1 LFKRDK
7 FNCKGT
13 LEILP
18 KKKYYHHS
26 YYHTSSYKKRRAK
39 KIKMIISGLFI
50 LLLAMGTIYFKILP
64 LFSEKQNSDTLPAS
78 EEILESVV
86 AEVAE
91 EEEKGLDMLAQEIS
105 PKLNIEEE
113 KEEEEITT
121 INGNIQA
128 GDTLYESLI
137 KEGISAAEILSL
149 QEKVKSVVDFNY
161 LPIGSEY
168 SLKYNPEGKVT
179 EFIYKPNPID
189 IYCIDIPTSDSED
202 LKVIKEEVCTEVVRL
217 EGKIEYSLYESML
230 ECADS
235 PQLALQLA
243 EIFAWQIDFLTECR
257 EGDAFNILVEK
268 QHRGD
273 FYRWGKVLA
282 ARYDGEF
289 LSEHTAIL
297 FEDPAGHIDYYTEEG
312 KSLRKA
318 FLRAPLNYKYISS
331 YFSKNRLHPIL
342 RIWRPHL
349 AIDYAAPTGTPIST
363 IGDGMVIYVGW
374 ENGYGNYIKI
384 RHPNNYVSA
393 YGHLS
398 RFAKGL
404 KKGEKVEQGEIIGY
418 VGATGLATGPHL
430 DFSISKNGKR
440 VDFLKLKLP
449 AASSV
454 DPQYLTQFNE
464 VKDKLLSDLKKV
476 RELDLNMGL
485 NNQQSTNSEGK

>member
-1 LFKRDK
+1 LLKHEK
-7 FNCKGT
+7 FYCKGI

-18 KKKYYHHS
+18 KKKYYYHS
-26 YYHTSSYKKRRAK
+26 YHHTYSYKKRRTK
-39 KIKMIISGLFI
+39 KIKIIIGGLFI
-50 LLLAMGTIYFKILP
+50 LLLFVGTIYFKILP
-64 LFSEKQNSDTLPAS
+64 LFSSKQNSDSLPTS
-78 EEILESVV
+78 EEIFELV
-86 AEVAE
+86 ADE
-91 EEEKGLDMLAQEIS
+91 EERRSDILEEEIS
-105 PKLNIEEE
+105 LREGIEEE
-113 KEEEEITT
+113 KEEEEEITT

-128 GDTLYESLI
+128 GDTLYESLVR
-137 KEGISAAEILSL
+137 EGISAAEILSL

-161 LPIGSEY
+161 LPVGSEY

-179 EFIYKPNPID
+179 EFTYKPNPID

-202 LKVIKEEVCTEVVRL
+202 LKVTKEEVCTEVVRL

-235 PQLALQLA
+235 PHLALQLA

-257 EGDAFNILVEK
+257 EGDTFKILVEK
-268 QHRGD
+268 QYRGD
-273 FYRWGKVLA
+273 FYRWGKILA
-282 ARYDGEF
+282 AEYEGEL
-289 LSEHTAIL
+289 LSKHTAIL

-312 KSLRKA
+312 ESLRKA

-349 AIDYAAPTGTPIST
+349 AIDYAAPTGTPVST
-363 IGDGMVIYVGW
+363 IGGGTVIYAGW
-374 ENGYGNYIKI
+374 KDGYGNYVQI
-384 RHPNNYVSA
+384 RHPNNYVTG

-404 KKGEKVEQGEIIGY
+404 KTGQKVNQGEIIGY

-430 DFSISKNGKR
+430 DFSISKNGER

-454 DPQYLTQFNE
+454 DSQYLIQFNE
-464 VKDKLLSDLKKV
+464 VKNKLLNALKNGG
-476 RELDLNMGL
+476 ELDLNIGL
-485 NNQQSTNSEGK
+485 DNQQSVNLEGE

>member
-1 LFKRDK
+1 LS
-7 FNCKGT
+7 
-13 LEILP
+13 
-18 KKKYYHHS
+18 KKKYYYHS
-26 YYHTSSYKKRRAK
+26 YYHTYSYKKRRAK
-39 KIKMIISGLFI
+39 KIKMIIGGLFI

-64 LFSEKQNSDTLPAS
+64 LFSEKQNSDTLPTS

-86 AEVAE
+86 VV
-91 EEEKGLDMLAQEIS
+91 EEEKSFEI
-105 PKLNIEEE
+105 LEEEMYLQVDIQEEE
-113 KEEEEITT
+113 KEEEITT
-121 INGNIQA
+121 IDGNIQA

-179 EFIYKPNPID
+179 EFTYKPNPID

-202 LKVIKEEVCTEVVRL
+202 LKVTKEEVCTEVVRL

-257 EGDAFNILVEK
+257 EGDTFNILVEK
-268 QHRGD
+268 QYRGD

-282 ARYDGEF
+282 AQYEGEF

-297 FEDPAGHIDYYTEEG
+297 FEDPSGHIDYYTKEG

-318 FLRAPLNYKYISS
+318 FLRAPLYYKYISS

-349 AIDYAAPTGTPIST
+349 AIDYAAPTGTPVST
-363 IGDGMVIYVGW
+363 IGDGTVIYAGW
-374 ENGYGNYIKI
+374 NGGYGNYIKV
-384 RHPNNYVSA
+384 RHPNNYVSG

-398 RFAKGL
+398 RFAKEL
-404 KKGEKVEQGEIIGY
+404 KKGEKVKQGEIIGY
-418 VGATGLATGPHL
+418 VGSTGLSTGPHL
-430 DFSISKNGKR
+430 DFSISKNGER

-454 DPQYLTQFNE
+454 DPRHITQFNE
-464 VKDKLLSDLKKV
+464 VKDKLLS
-476 RELDLNMGL
+476 GL
-485 NNQQSTNSEGK
+485 NY

>member
-1 LFKRDK
+1 
-7 FNCKGT
+7 
-13 LEILP
+13 LP
-18 KKKYYHHS
+18 KKKYYYYS
-26 YYHTSSYKKRRAK
+26 YHNTSSYKKRRAK
-39 KIKMIISGLFI
+39 KIKMIIGGLFI
-50 LLLAMGTIYFKILP
+50 LLFAVGTIYFKILP
-64 LFSEKQNSDTLPAS
+64 LFSAKQNSDTLPAS
-78 EEILESVV
+78 EEILKS
-86 AEVAE
+86 VAE
-91 EEEKGLDMLAQEIS
+91 EMEKVPEIVTEEIS
-105 PKLNIEEE
+105 LGEEIGEE
-113 KEEEEITT
+113 KEEEEEVIT
-121 INGNIQA
+121 IEGNLQA

-161 LPIGSEY
+161 LPAGSEY

-202 LKVIKEEVCTEVVRL
+202 LKVTKEEVYTEVVRL

-235 PQLALQLA
+235 PQLALQIA

-268 QHRGD
+268 QYRGD

-282 ARYDGEF
+282 ARYEGEL
-289 LSEHTAIL
+289 LSEYTAIL
-297 FEDPAGHIDYYTEEG
+297 FEDPAGYIDYYTEEG

-363 IGDGMVIYVGW
+363 IGDGIVIYVGW
-374 ENGYGNYIKI
+374 YNNGYGNYIKI
-384 RHPNNYVSA
+384 RHPNNYVTS

-404 KKGEKVEQGEIIGY
+404 KNGQKVKQGEIIGY
-418 VGATGLATGPHL
+418 VGSTGLSTGPHL
-430 DFSISKNGKR
+430 DFSISKNEER

-464 VKDKLLSDLKKV
+464 AKNKLLSDLKNG
-476 RELDLNMGL
+476 RELNLNIEL
-485 NNQQSTNSEGK
+485 NNQQSINLEGK

>member
-1 LFKRDK
+1 
-7 FNCKGT
+7 
-13 LEILP
+13 
-18 KKKYYHHS
+18 
-26 YYHTSSYKKRRAK
+26 
-39 KIKMIISGLFI
+39 MIIGGLFI
-50 LLLAMGTIYFKILP
+50 LLLAVGTIYFKILP
-64 LFSEKQNSDTLPAS
+64 LFPVKQVSEPLPVS

-86 AEVAE
+86 VVEEEKSSEILEEEIPLQEEIQE
-91 EEEKGLDMLAQEIS
+91 EEEK
-105 PKLNIEEE
+105 KEE
-113 KEEEEITT
+113 KITT

-128 GDTLYESLI
+128 GDTIYESLI

-161 LPIGSEY
+161 LPVGSEY

-189 IYCIDIPTSDSED
+189 IYCIDVPTSNLED
-202 LKVIKEEVCTEVVRL
+202 LKVTKEEVCTEIVWL
-217 EGKIEYSLYESML
+217 GGKIEYSLYESMM

-257 EGDAFNILVEK
+257 EGDTFNILVEK
-268 QHRGD
+268 QYRGD
-273 FYRWGKVLA
+273 FYRWGKILA
-282 ARYDGEF
+282 ARYEGEF

-363 IGDGMVIYVGW
+363 IGDGTLIYVGW
-374 ENGYGNYIKI
+374 KSGYGNYIEV

-404 KKGEKVEQGEIIGY
+404 KRGQKVKQGEIIGY
-418 VGATGLATGPHL
+418 VGATGLATGSHL
-430 DFSISKNGKR
+430 DFSISKNGER
-440 VDFLKLKLP
+440 VDFLKIKLP
-449 AASSV
+449 AAFSV
-454 DPQYLTQFNE
+454 DPQYFTQYNQ
-464 VKDKLLSDLKKV
+464 VKNKLLSDLKNG
-476 RELDLNMGL
+476 RELDLNIKL
-485 NNQQSTNSEGK
+485 DDQQSINLEGK

>member
-1 LFKRDK
+1 
-7 FNCKGT
+7 
-13 LEILP
+13 
-18 KKKYYHHS
+18 
-26 YYHTSSYKKRRAK
+26 
-39 KIKMIISGLFI
+39 MIIGGLFI
-50 LLLAMGTIYFKILP
+50 LLLAVGTIYFKILP
-64 LFSEKQNSDTLPAS
+64 LFPVKQVSESLPAS

-86 AEVAE
+86 VVEEGKGSEILE
-91 EEEKGLDMLAQEIS
+91 EEISLQEEIQ
-105 PKLNIEEE
+105 EEE
-113 KEEEEITT
+113 KEEDKITT

-137 KEGISAAEILSL
+137 REGISAAEVLSL
-149 QEKVKSVVDFNY
+149 EEKIKSVVDFNY

-179 EFIYKPNPID
+179 EFTYKPNPID
-189 IYCIDIPTSDSED
+189 IYYIDIPTSDSED
-202 LKVIKEEVCTEVVRL
+202 LKVTKEEVYTEVVQL

-268 QHRGD
+268 QYRGD
-273 FYRWGKVLA
+273 FYRWVKILA
-282 ARYDGEF
+282 AQYEGEF

-312 KSLRKA
+312 DSLRKA
-318 FLRAPLNYKYISS
+318 FLRAPLHYKYISS

-349 AIDYAAPTGTPIST
+349 AIDYAAPTGTPVST
-363 IGDGMVIYVGW
+363 IGDGTVIYIGW
-374 ENGYGNYIKI
+374 NGGYGNYIKV
-384 RHPNNYVSA
+384 RHPNNYVSG

-404 KKGEKVEQGEIIGY
+404 KKGQKVKQGEIIGY
-418 VGATGLATGPHL
+418 VGSTGLSTGPHL
-430 DFSISKNGKR
+430 DFSISENGKR

-449 AASSV
+449 AVSSV

-464 VKDKLLSDLKKV
+464 AKDKLLSDLKNVK
-476 RELDLNMGL
+476 ELDLNMGL
-485 NNQQSTNSEGK
+485 NNQQSTNLEGK

>member
-1 LFKRDK
+1 MS
-7 FNCKGT
+7 
-13 LEILP
+13 
-18 KKKYYHHS
+18 KKKYYYYS
-26 YYHTSSYKKRRAK
+26 YHHTSSYKKRRAK
-39 KIKMIISGLFI
+39 KIKMIIGGLFI
-50 LLLAMGTIYFKILP
+50 LLLVTGTIYFRILP
-64 LFSEKQNSDTLPAS
+64 LFPVKQVSESLPAS

-86 AEVAE
+86 VV
-91 EEEKGLDMLAQEIS
+91 EEEKGSEILEEEIS
-105 PKLNIEEE
+105 LREEIQEEE

-121 INGNIQA
+121 INSNIQA

-137 KEGISAAEILSL
+137 REGISAAEILSL
-149 QEKVKSVVDFNY
+149 QEKIKSVVDFNY
-161 LPIGSEY
+161 IPVGSEY

-179 EFIYKPNPID
+179 EFTYKPNPID

-202 LKVIKEEVCTEVVRL
+202 LKVTKEEVCTEVVRL

-257 EGDAFNILVEK
+257 EGDTFNILVEK
-268 QHRGD
+268 QYRGD
-273 FYRWGKVLA
+273 FYRWGKILA
-282 ARYDGEF
+282 ARYKGEF

-363 IGDGMVIYVGW
+363 IGDGTVIYVGW
-374 ENGYGNYIKI
+374 ANNGYGNYIKI
-384 RHPNNYVSA
+384 RHPNNYISA
-393 YGHLS
+393 YGHFS

-404 KKGEKVEQGEIIGY
+404 KKGQKVKQGEIIGY
-418 VGATGLATGPHL
+418 VGSTGLSTGPHL
-430 DFSISKNGKR
+430 DFSISKNGKK

-449 AASSV
+449 AAFSV
-454 DPQYLTQFNE
+454 DPQYSTQFNE
-464 VKDKLLSDLKKV
+464 VKNKLLSDLKNSRK
-476 RELDLNMGL
+476 LDLNIGIE
-485 NNQQSTNSEGK
+485 NQQSINLEGE

>member
-1 LFKRDK
+1 LS
-7 FNCKGT
+7 
-13 LEILP
+13 
-18 KKKYYHHS
+18 KKKHYYHS

-39 KIKMIISGLFI
+39 KIKMIIGGLFI

-64 LFSEKQNSDTLPAS
+64 LFSEKQNSDTLPTS

-86 AEVAE
+86 VV
-91 EEEKGLDMLAQEIS
+91 EEEKSFEI
-105 PKLNIEEE
+105 LEEEMYLQVDIQEEE
-113 KEEEEITT
+113 KEEEITT
-121 INGNIQA
+121 IDGNIQA

-179 EFIYKPNPID
+179 EFTYKPNPID
-189 IYCIDIPTSDSED
+189 IYCIDIPTSNSED
-202 LKVIKEEVCTEVVRL
+202 LRVIKEEVCTEVVRL

-257 EGDAFNILVEK
+257 EGDTFNILVEK
-268 QHRGD
+268 QYRGD

-282 ARYDGEF
+282 AQYEGEF

-297 FEDPAGHIDYYTEEG
+297 FEDPSGHIDYYTKEG

-318 FLRAPLNYKYISS
+318 FLRAPLYYKYISS

-349 AIDYAAPTGTPIST
+349 AIDYAAPTGTPVST
-363 IGDGMVIYVGW
+363 IGDGTVIYAGW
-374 ENGYGNYIKI
+374 NGGYGNYIKV
-384 RHPNNYVSA
+384 RHPNNYVSG

-404 KKGEKVEQGEIIGY
+404 KKGEKVKQGEIIGY
-418 VGATGLATGPHL
+418 VGSTGLSTGPHL
-430 DFSISKNGKR
+430 DFSISKNGER

-454 DPQYLTQFNE
+454 DPRHITQFNE
-464 VKDKLLSDLKKV
+464 VKDKLLSDL
-476 RELDLNMGL
+476 NY
-485 NNQQSTNSEGK
+485 

>member
-1 LFKRDK
+1 
-7 FNCKGT
+7 
-13 LEILP
+13 LP
-18 KKKYYHHS
+18 KKKYYYHS
-26 YYHTSSYKKRRAK
+26 YHHTSSYKKRRAK
-39 KIKMIISGLFI
+39 KIKIIVGGLFI
-50 LLLAMGTIYFKILP
+50 LLLTMGTIYFKILP
-64 LFSEKQNSDTLPAS
+64 LFSAKQSSDTFPVS
-78 EEILESVV
+78 EEILKSEV

-91 EEEKGLDMLAQEIS
+91 EVEDVPEVVSEEMSLQKEIEEIVE
-105 PKLNIEEE
+105 IEEE
-113 KEEEEITT
+113 KEEEKEEVIT
-121 INGNIQA
+121 IDGSLQA

-137 KEGISAAEILSL
+137 KEGISAAEILNL

-161 LPIGSEY
+161 LPVGSEY

-179 EFIYKPNPID
+179 EFIYRPNPID
-189 IYCIDIPTSDSED
+189 IYYIDIPTSDSED
-202 LKVIKEEVCTEVVRL
+202 LKVTKEEVCIEVVQL
-217 EGKIEYSLYESML
+217 EGKIEYSLYESMM

-257 EGDAFNILVEK
+257 EGDTFNILVEK

-282 ARYDGEF
+282 AEYEGEL
-289 LSEHTAIL
+289 LSTHTAIL
-297 FEDPAGHIDYYTEEG
+297 FEDPAGHTDYYTEEG
-312 KSLRKA
+312 DSLRKA

-349 AIDYAAPTGTPIST
+349 AIDYAAPTGTPVST
-363 IGDGMVIYVGW
+363 IGGGTVIYAGW
-374 ENGYGNYIKI
+374 KGGYGNYIQI
-384 RHPNNYVSA
+384 RHPNNYVTG

-404 KKGEKVEQGEIIGY
+404 KSGQKVEQGEIIGY

-430 DFSISKNGKR
+430 DFSISKNGAK
-440 VDFLKLKLP
+440 VDFLKLELP

-454 DPQYLTQFNE
+454 DPRYSTQFNE
-464 VKDKLLSDLKKV
+464 IKNKLLNALKNDL
-476 RELDLNMGL
+476 LPP
-485 NNQQSTNSEGK
+485 S